1 MWAGHIPSRD
11 PRVTSVLRERVPT
24 PPPSQRWHGGG
35 DRRWSMVALRMGT
48 RGHSS
53 PFRHGERGPPAPRL
67 LQGHSRGPETGG
79 ARGVAGKP
87 GIFHPPGKQLLRAFS
102 SEGLELKYIEAS
114 RNSTVRKQTTQFKNW
129 VKALNRHVPQAD
141 IRIAG
146 GRMKRC
152 SVAHGRRW
160 VRPTG
165 GTRCVTVA
173 VAEAE
178 RPGRVRRDTGAGPGA
193 AGTAAG
199 VQAFDS
205 APAPQ
210 PACSPGRGGRPPR
223 TRACASRAALRG
235 GRSAKTSI
243 SDCFSDLAL

>member
-1 MWAGHIPSRD
+1 M
-11 PRVTSVLRERVPT
+11 
-24 PPPSQRWHGGG
+24 
-35 DRRWSMVALRMGT
+35 
-48 RGHSS
+48 
-53 PFRHGERGPPAPRL
+53 
-67 LQGHSRGPETGG
+67 
-79 ARGVAGKP
+79 AGKP

-114 RNSTVRKQTTQFKNW
+114 QNSTVRKQTTQFKNW

-178 RPGRVRRDTGAGPGA
+178 RPGRIRRDTGAGPGA

-199 VQAFDS
+199 CRRSTRPLHPSLRAAQGEEAARRRPVHARPEQRSEVA
-205 APAPQ
+205 A
-210 PACSPGRGGRPPR
+210 PPR
-223 TRACASRAALRG
+223 RP
-235 GRSAKTSI
+235 
-243 SDCFSDLAL
+243 LAIAFRTLPCD